1 MWWSTLES
9 SVRSTKGVQGPTMK
23 MSAFENAFGLVNS
36 PALIPSMLYAK
47 ASRSITPHVTF
58 VFVISVLS
66 LLSPI
71 AVSPVYWSHQG
82 AYNVTASVV
91 NGGGVGPTPS
101 PSFNFDDIVPG
112 GIVAGRAYVNAAAI
126 MNSSIFPAT
135 FDISVIPFIPQN
147 SIQAT
152 WNMQIETITARNS
165 YDCSTSV
172 LMRLSNS
179 SQDIVS
185 IPPFYFGS
193 NQSVQSASP
202 LFANLSL
209 GPIPN
214 DPQVATVYLNSIV
227 TTPSGSVE
235 AQMSII
241 FLAVDGTFEGAQETI
256 TSPDPTSQIKFVD
269 VLVCTLTTWCHTM
282 YVLHSRTWRKVDN

>member
-1 MWWSTLES
+1 
-9 SVRSTKGVQGPTMK
+9 
-23 MSAFENAFGLVNS
+23 
-36 PALIPSMLYAK
+36 
-47 ASRSITPHVTF
+47 
-58 VFVISVLS
+58 
-66 LLSPI
+66 
-71 AVSPVYWSHQG
+71 
-82 AYNVTASVV
+82 
-91 NGGGVGPTPS
+91 
-101 PSFNFDDIVPG
+101 
-112 GIVAGRAYVNAAAI
+112 
-126 MNSSIFPAT
+126 
-135 FDISVIPFIPQN
+135 
-147 SIQAT
+147 
-152 WNMQIETITARNS
+152 
-165 YDCSTSV
+165 
-172 LMRLSNS
+172 MRLSNS

-269 VLVCTLTTWCHTM
+269 VLVCTLTT
-282 YVLHSRTWRKVDN
+282 